1 MENNMTKEEILK
13 ERYTL
18 KDIYGEHSYHKY
30 VEFGEKYK
38 YMFSSGSGEALL
50 AGKCYLEIT
59 ITCIR
64 SGVAFYTVEGHPEKE
79 FHCDL
84 KSAMC
89 AFFEPQNPDV
99 ELVNKLIKEKEDFND
114 LLDGKIKKFI

>member
-1 MENNMTKEEILK
+1 MTKEEILK
-13 ERYTL
+13 KRYTL
-18 KDIYGEHSYHKY
+18 KNIYGEHSYHKY

-38 YMFSSGSGEALL
+38 YMFSTTSDEALL

-59 ITCIR
+59 ITGIR
-64 SGVAFYTVEGHPEKE
+64 SGVAFYTIEGHPEKE

-99 ELVNKLIKEKEDFND
+99 ELINKLIKERAELNDF
-114 LLDGKIKKFI
+114 LDGKIKNFI

>member
-1 MENNMTKEEILK
+1 MTKEEIL
-13 ERYTL
+13 ENRYTL
-18 KDIYGEHSYHKY
+18 KDIYGERSYHKY
-30 VEFGEKYK
+30 VESGEKYK
-38 YMFSSGSGEALL
+38 YMFNSVSDEALL

-59 ITCIR
+59 ITGIR

-99 ELVNKLIKEKEDFND
+99 KLIND
-114 LLDGKIKKFI
+114 LIKDKEELNDFLDEKIKKLI

>member
-1 MENNMTKEEILK
+1 MTKEEILK
-13 ERYTL
+13 ARYTL
-18 KDIYGEHSYHKY
+18 KDIYGERSYHKY

-38 YMFSSGSGEALL
+38 YLFSSTSEEVLL

-84 KSAMC
+84 KSARC
-89 AFFEPQNPDV
+89 AFLEPQNPDV
-99 ELVNKLIKEKEDFND
+99 ELINKLIKERDELND
-114 LLDGKIKKFI
+114 VLNGKIKKLI

>member
-1 MENNMTKEEILK
+1 MTKEEILK

-18 KDIYGEHSYHKY
+18 GKIYGEHNYHKY
-30 VEFGEKYK
+30 VESGEKYK
-38 YMFSSGSGEALL
+38 YMFDSGSGEAIL

-59 ITCIR
+59 ITGIR
-64 SGVAFYTVEGHPEKE
+64 SGVVFYTVEGHPEKE

-84 KSAMC
+84 KSVMC

-99 ELVNKLIKEKEDFND
+99 ELINKLVKEKEEFND
-114 LLDGKIKKFI
+114 VLEGKIKKFI

>member
-1 MENNMTKEEILK
+1 MTKEEILK

-18 KDIYGEHSYHKY
+18 VRIYGERSYHKH
-30 VEFGEKYK
+30 VEFDEKYK
-38 YMFSSGSGEALL
+38 YLFSAASEEALL
-50 AGKCYLEIT
+50 AGKDYLEIT

-99 ELVNKLIKEKEDFND
+99 ELINRLIKERDEFND
-114 LLDGKIKKFI
+114 VLNGKIKKII

>member
-1 MENNMTKEEILK
+1 MSKEEILK

-18 KDIYGEHSYHKY
+18 IDIYGERSYHKY

-38 YMFSSGSGEALL
+38 YLFSSVSEEALL
-50 AGKCYLEIT
+50 AEKEYLEIT
-59 ITCIR
+59 ITGIR

-84 KSAMC
+84 KSARC
-89 AFFEPQNPDV
+89 AFFEPQNPDI
-99 ELVNKLIKEKEDFND
+99 ELINKLVKEKEELNDF
-114 LLDGKIKKFI
+114 LDGKIKKLI

>member
-1 MENNMTKEEILK
+1 MTKEEILK

-18 KDIYGEHSYHKY
+18 KDIYGVRSYHKY
-30 VEFGEKYK
+30 VESGEKYK
-38 YMFSSGSGEALL
+38 YLFSATSEEALL
-50 AGKCYLEIT
+50 AGKEYLEIT
-59 ITCIR
+59 ITCVR

-99 ELVNKLIKEKEDFND
+99 ELINKLIKERDELND
-114 LLDGKIKKFI
+114 VLNGKIKKLI

>member
-1 MENNMTKEEILK
+1 MTKEEILK

-18 KDIYGEHSYHKY
+18 KDIYGECNYHKH

-38 YMFSSGSGEALL
+38 YMFSANSEEALL

-59 ITCIR
+59 ITGIR
-64 SGVAFYTVEGHPEKE
+64 GGVAFYTVEGHPEKE

-84 KSAMC
+84 KSVMC

-99 ELVNKLIKEKEDFND
+99 ELINKLVKEREELND
-114 LLDGKIKKFI
+114 ILEGKIKKLIQT

>member
-1 MENNMTKEEILK
+1 MSKEEILK

-38 YMFSSGSGEALL
+38 YLFDSASKQALL

-59 ITCIR
+59 ITGIR
-64 SGVAFYTVEGHPEKE
+64 SGVAFYTIEEHPEKE

-84 KSAMC
+84 KSIMC

-99 ELVNKLIKEKEDFND
+99 DLINRLIKEREELNELPF
-114 LLDGKIKKFI
+114 

>member
-1 MENNMTKEEILK
+1 MTKEEILK

-18 KDIYGEHSYHKY
+18 KDIYGERSYHKY
-30 VEFGEKYK
+30 VEVGEKYK
-38 YMFSSGSGEALL
+38 YLFSSTSEEALL
-50 AGKCYLEIT
+50 NGNCYIEIT
-59 ITCIR
+59 ITYIR
-64 SGVAFYTVEGHPEKE
+64 SGVAFYTIEGHPEKE

-99 ELVNKLIKEKEDFND
+99 VLINQLKEFHDNILNCERFE
-114 LLDGKIKKFI
+114 